1 MITLG
6 GSGGVLTALQAG
18 VPLVVVPTE
27 WDRPE
32 NAQRVVESGT
42 GIRIPADRCSPET
55 LKKALVRVLTEPSF
69 KRNAERM
76 AGALERC
83 GGPARA
89 AELIEQLIVPVKPMP
104 TMTRKVAAVQR
115 TKRTV

>member
-1 MITLG
+1 M
-6 GSGGVLTALQAG
+6 TALRAG

-55 LKKALVRVLTEPSF
+55 LKAALVRVLTEPSF
-69 KRNAERM
+69 KQNAERM

-89 AELIEQLIVPVKPMP
+89 AELIEQLTAPAKP
-104 TMTRKVAAVQR
+104 TAAITRKVAAV
-115 TKRTV
+115 